1 LPSIPLEELSK
12 PQDRLGREDATLLVA
27 RYRRRAAAES
37 LKTWSQKKDM
47 RVYINRLLDR
57 FEFDTVWAKRKW
69 YDRAAQDASRWLRV
83 RPLVCANTQVP
94 THADEFFAAMR
105 DVDELRSQFGQDAF
119 VLARLLFKKGGYFV
133 DFGAT
138 DGVTGNNSY
147 ILEKRYGW
155 KGILAEPARCWHEA
169 LQRNRQANVELSC
182 VAATSGQTIPFHEK
196 GVFSSMRSQ
205 LSLGRRLKQLTK
217 PRRFYDVPTIS
228 LLDLLKKHRA
238 PRVIDYLSMDTEG
251 SELEILSAFDFS
263 AYRFRVI
270 TCEHN
275 YKPNREKI
283 FALLSSHGYDRVFQS
298 ISEADDWYVARD
310 VSEVPG

>member
-1 LPSIPLEELSK
+1 M
-12 PQDRLGREDATLLVA
+12 RL
-27 RYRRRAAAES
+27 
-37 LKTWSQKKDM
+37 
-47 RVYINRLLDR
+47 YINRALERFDLDS
-57 FEFDTVWAKRKW
+57 VLAKRKW
-69 YDRAAQDASRWLRV
+69 YDQATQDAWRWRRI
-83 RPLVCANTQVP
+83 RPLVFASTQA
-94 THADEFFAAMR
+94 TSHADEFLAATR
-105 DVDELRSQFGQDAF
+105 DIEEFRSQFGQDAF

-138 DGVTGNNSY
+138 DGVSGNNSY
-147 ILEKRYGW
+147 ILEKHYGW

-169 LQRNRQANVELSC
+169 LQRNRSADMDWSC
-182 VAATSGQTIPFHEK
+182 VAANSGGSIPFYEK
-196 GVFSSMRSQ
+196 GVLSGMRSHIP
-205 LSLGRRLKQLTK
+205 LGSRLKRLTK

-238 PRVIDYLSMDTEG
+238 PKIIDYLSMDTEG

-310 VSEVPG
+310 ENEAAA

>member
-1 LPSIPLEELSK
+1 M
-12 PQDRLGREDATLLVA
+12 RL
-27 RYRRRAAAES
+27 
-37 LKTWSQKKDM
+37 
-47 RVYINRLLDR
+47 YINRTLERLDC
-57 FEFDTVWAKRKW
+57 DSILAKRKW
-69 YDRAAQDASRWLRV
+69 YDLATQDAWRWRRV
-83 RPLVCANTQVP
+83 RPLALASTRA
-94 THADEFFAAMR
+94 TSHTDEFLAAIR

-119 VLARLLFKKGGYFV
+119 VLATLLFKRGGYFV

-138 DGVTGNNSY
+138 DGVSGNNSH

-169 LQRNRQANVELSC
+169 LQRNRSADMELSC
-182 VAATSGQTIPFHEK
+182 VAASSGESIPFYEK
-196 GVFSSMRSQ
+196 GVLSGMRSH
-205 LSLGRRLKQLTK
+205 LPLGSRLKRLTK
-217 PRRFYDVPTIS
+217 SRRFYDVPTIS

-238 PRVIDYLSMDTEG
+238 PKVIDYLSMDTEG

-275 YKPNREKI
+275 YKPNRERI

-298 ISEADDWYVARD
+298 ISEADDWYVAGD
-310 VSEVPG
+310 GSEAVT

>member
-1 LPSIPLEELSK
+1 
-12 PQDRLGREDATLLVA
+12 
-27 RYRRRAAAES
+27 
-37 LKTWSQKKDM
+37 M
-47 RVYINRLLDR
+47 RVYINRTLERFGLDS
-57 FEFDTVWAKRKW
+57 VLAKRKW
-69 YDRAAQDASRWLRV
+69 YDLATQDASRWLRV
-83 RPLVCANTQVP
+83 RPFVFASEQATNHT
-94 THADEFFAAMR
+94 AEFLAAMR

-119 VLARLLFKKGGYFV
+119 VLATLLFKRGGYFV

-147 ILEKRYGW
+147 ILEKSYGW

-169 LQRNRQANVELSC
+169 LQRNRRADMEWSC
-182 VAATSGQTIPFHEK
+182 VAAKSGDSIPFYEK
-196 GVFSSMRSQ
+196 GVLSGMRHHLPIGS
-205 LSLGRRLKQLTK
+205 RLKRLTK
-217 PRRFYDVPTIS
+217 SRRFYDVPTIS

-238 PRVIDYLSMDTEG
+238 PKVIDYLSMDTEG

-310 VSEVPG
+310 ESSAAA